1 MRNSA
6 KILSEWERK
15 MLEKEYKFLL
25 TREQYDA
32 LKEYFQWNN
41 TFEQFNYYYNDMDNY
56 IYNNNITV
64 RIRERNGKFK
74 LQTKMNVYNNGALAI
89 KEEKELD
96 VDGAYA
102 LIQPEILKNMIGY
115 MCRDIH
121 KVGVLKTYRDVC
133 TKFQNVEICLDMN
146 EYLSIVDYELEIEYT
161 SENGVDSMLRQMVKK
176 FGLQLEKKTEGKNSR
191 FFHELK
197 HFC

>member
-102 LIQPEILKNMIGY
+102 LIQPEILKI
-115 MCRDIH
+115 
-121 KVGVLKTYRDVC
+121 
-133 TKFQNVEICLDMN
+133 
-146 EYLSIVDYELEIEYT
+146 
-161 SENGVDSMLRQMVKK
+161 
-176 FGLQLEKKTEGKNSR
+176 
-191 FFHELK
+191 
-197 HFC
+197 

>member
-1 MRNSA
+1 
-6 KILSEWERK
+6 

-89 KEEKELD
+89 KEEKGGGGRG
-96 VDGAYA
+96 GAGA
-102 LIQPEILKNMIGY
+102 GGGAGGGGGGY
-115 MCRDIH
+115 VQR
-121 KVGVLKTYRDVC
+121 
-133 TKFQNVEICLDMN
+133 
-146 EYLSIVDYELEIEYT
+146 YT
-161 SENGVDSMLRQMVKK
+161 
-176 FGLQLEKKTEGKNSR
+176 
-191 FFHELK
+191 
-197 HFC
+197 